1 MTTAS
6 LCRGVLCL
14 LLVGLLAL
22 PAAAQAPV
30 VVDYSNGNSH
40 IPNLFAPYA
49 PRAVSLPVL
58 SNSPRVDDLIRDG
71 KLHLSLQD
79 AIYLAL
85 ENNLDIASARYDPS
99 IAQTALLS
107 AKGGPIFGAVGG
119 GLNRVGAVS
128 LDPRVT
134 ANLGIQRNRF
144 PLNNPF
150 LTGAGTFGAGKFN
163 QNTALGAFNY
173 TQGFDTGTAFRVT
186 WDSRRSFSNPTGNL
200 FNQSLN
206 TALYIGI
213 SQPLLNGFGRAQ
225 NARAIRVAKNNVQI
239 SDQTFLMAVMDT
251 VSNVKR
257 SYWELVFAI
266 EDVKVKEQSVA
277 LARKLYED
285 NKRQVEIGT
294 LAPIEVV
301 RAEAEVART
310 RQDLIVSQTNL
321 RQQQT
326 LLKDLITK
334 NPLDPLVAL
343 VEIAPLDAP
352 EVPLV
357 PEILPTQDAV
367 QIAMEKRPEV
377 INAQLDIKN
386 RNLDS
391 KSAKQ
396 ALLPGLEV
404 YAFYGGN
411 GLGGLANAAI
421 CPSGSTCPP
430 DPTVSFTENTGL
442 SRSITR
448 AWQGDFADYGFGL
461 NISLPIK
468 NRVAQAESARAQI
481 AQRQSETRYQRTI
494 NTVVV
499 EVRNAQIALEQNL
512 ARVDAARQNTRLA
525 QETYDAEQKKFQLG
539 ASTIFLVIQAQR
551 DLAQARSGEV
561 RAMADFERAK
571 VDFDRALGRT
581 LERSHVTIDDARTGI
596 VVSGSAPPP
605 PRP

>member
-6 LCRGVLCL
+6 LRRGVLCL
-14 LLVGLLAL
+14 LLAGLLAL
-22 PAAAQAPV
+22 PSAAQTPL
-30 VVDYSNGNSH
+30 VVDYSKGNSH
-40 IPNLFAPYA
+40 VPNLFGPYI
-49 PRAVSLPVL
+49 PRSVPLPVL

-107 AKGGPIFGAVGG
+107 SKGGFITGPVRVSGA
-119 GLNRVGAVS
+119 A

-134 ANLGIQRNRF
+134 AGLGIQRQRL

-150 LTGAGTFGAGKFN
+150 LLGTGTGGATKFN
-163 QNTALGAFNY
+163 QNLAVGNFGY
-173 TQGFDTGTAFRVT
+173 TQGFTTGTAFSVGWNSTQTFTNPSGSFFNPNVT
-186 WDSRRSFSNPTGNL
+186 TRLNL
-200 FNQSLN
+200 
-206 TALYIGI
+206 AI
-213 SQPLLNGFGRAQ
+213 SQPLLNGFGKAQ

-239 SDQTFLMAVMDT
+239 SDQTFLQAVMDI

-266 EDVKVKEQSVA
+266 EDVKVKEQSLA
-277 LARKLYED
+277 LAQKLYED

-334 NPLDPLVAL
+334 NPLDPLVS
-343 VEIAPLDAP
+343 VEEIAPLDAP

-357 PEILPTQDAV
+357 PEVIPIQDAIQV
-367 QIAMEKRPEV
+367 AMEKRPEV
-377 INAQLDIKN
+377 ISAQLDIRN
-386 RNLDS
+386 RNLDIRA
-391 KSAKQ
+391 AKQ
-396 ALLPGLEV
+396 AQLPGLEV
-404 YAFYGGN
+404 YAFYGGV
-411 GLGGLANAAI
+411 GLGGFGQA

-430 DPTVSFTENTGL
+430 DPLVVLEDSGL
-442 SRSITR
+442 GRSITR
-448 AWQGDFADYGFGL
+448 AYQGDFPDYGFGL
-461 NISLPIK
+461 NLSIPIK
-468 NRVAQAESARAQI
+468 NRAAQAESARAQI

-494 NTVVV
+494 NTVIV

-551 DLAQARSGEV
+551 DLAAARSGEV

-571 VDFDRALGRT
+571 VDFDRSLGRT
-581 LERSHVTIDDARTGI
+581 LERSHVTLDDAKTGI
-596 VVSGSAPPP
+596 VATGAAPPP

>member
-6 LCRGVLCL
+6 LCRGVLSL
-14 LLVGLLAL
+14 LLVGLVAL

-30 VVDYSNGNSH
+30 TVDYSNGNSH
-40 IPNLFAPYA
+40 IPNLFAPYT
-49 PRAVSLPVL
+49 PRAVPLPVL
-58 SNSPRVDDLIRDG
+58 SNSPRVDDLIRDA

-85 ENNLDIASARYDPS
+85 ENNLDIAAARYDPS
-99 IAQTALLS
+99 ISQTALLS
-107 AKGGPIFGAVGG
+107 AKGGFLTGPVRVGG
-119 GLNRVGAVS
+119 VS
-128 LDPRVT
+128 LDPRIT
-134 ANLGIQRNRF
+134 AGLGIQRQRL

-150 LTGAGTFGAGKFN
+150 LLGTGTGGALKFN
-163 QNTALGAFNY
+163 SDNAFGNFLY
-173 TQGFDTGTAFRVT
+173 TQGFTTGTAFSVGWSSNKNT
-186 WDSRRSFSNPTGNL
+186 TNPSGSFFNPAINTR
-200 FNQSLN
+200 LN
-206 TALYIGI
+206 FTI
-213 SQPLLNGFGRAQ
+213 SQPLLNGFGKAQ
-225 NARAIRVAKNNVQI
+225 NARAIRVAKNNVRI
-239 SDQTFLMAVMDT
+239 SDQTFLRSVMDT
-251 VSNVKR
+251 VSTVKR

-266 EDVKVKEQSVA
+266 EDVKVKEQSLA
-277 LARKLYED
+277 LAQKLYED

-334 NPLDPLVAL
+334 NPLDPLVSL
-343 VEIAPLDAP
+343 VEIVPLDAP

-357 PEILPTQDAV
+357 PEVVPIQDAI

-377 INAQLDIKN
+377 ISAQLDIKN
-386 RNLDS
+386 RNLDVR
-391 KSAKQ
+391 SAKQ
-396 ALLPGLEV
+396 AQLPGLEV
-404 YAFYGGN
+404 YAFYGGA
-411 GLGGLANAAI
+411 GLGGSGLAEI
-421 CPSGSTCPP
+421 CPSGSICPP
-430 DPTVSFTENTGL
+430 DPTTIVMEQSGL

-448 AWQGDFADYGFGL
+448 AWQGDFPDYGFGL
-461 NISLPIK
+461 NLSIPIK
-468 NRVAQAESARAQI
+468 NRAAQAESARAQI

-581 LERSHVTIDDARTGI
+581 LERSHVTLDDAKTGI

>member
-40 IPNLFAPYA
+40 IPNLFGPYI
-49 PRAVSLPVL
+49 PRAVPLPVL

-79 AIYLAL
+79 AIYLAI

-99 IAQTALLS
+99 IAQTALLG
-107 AKGGPIFGAVGG
+107 AKGGPLLGGVGG
-119 GLNRVGAVS
+119 GFNRVGGAT
-128 LDPRVT
+128 LDPSLT
-134 ANLGIQRNRF
+134 ANLGIRRNRQ

-150 LTGAGTFGAGKFN
+150 LTGTGTFGAGKFN
-163 QNTALGAFNY
+163 QDTAIGSFGY
-173 TQGFDTGTAFRVT
+173 TQGFTTGTAFNVGWISARSVT
-186 WDSRRSFSNPTGNL
+186 NPTGNF
-200 FNQSLN
+200 FNP
-206 TALYIGI
+206 ALTTGLYLGI
-213 SQPLLNGFGRAQ
+213 SQPLLDGFGKAQ

-277 LARKLYED
+277 LAQKLYED

-357 PEILPTQDAV
+357 PEVIPIQDAV

-386 RNLDS
+386 RNLDARA
-391 KSAKQ
+391 AKQ
-396 ALLPGLEV
+396 AQLPGLEV

-411 GLGGLANAAI
+411 GLSGFAA
-421 CPSGSTCPP
+421 PLGVPFEDS
-430 DPTVSFTENTGL
+430 GL
-442 SRSITR
+442 SRSVTR
-448 AWQGDFADYGFGL
+448 AWQGDFADYAFGFNL
-461 NISLPIK
+461 SIPIK

-581 LERSHVTIDDARTGI
+581 LERSHVTLDDARTGI
-596 VVSGSAPPP
+596 IVTGAAPPP

>member
-30 VVDYSNGNSH
+30 VVDYSKGNSH

-49 PRAVSLPVL
+49 PRAVPLPVL

-107 AKGGPIFGAVGG
+107 AKGGFLTGPVRIPGA
-119 GLNRVGAVS
+119 S
-128 LDPRVT
+128 LDPRLNST
-134 ANLGIQRNRF
+134 LFIERQRL

-150 LTGAGTFGAGKFN
+150 LLGTGTAGSQKFN
-163 QNTALGAFNY
+163 QDIAVGNFGY
-173 TQGFDTGTAFRVT
+173 TQGFTTGTAFNVSWNSRQTFTNPSGSFFNPNVQTNLSVT
-186 WDSRRSFSNPTGNL
+186 
-200 FNQSLN
+200 
-206 TALYIGI
+206 I
-213 SQPLLNGFGRAQ
+213 SQSLLNGFGKAQ

-277 LARKLYED
+277 LAQKLYED

-357 PEILPTQDAV
+357 PEVLPIQDAV

-386 RNLDS
+386 RNLDV
-391 KSAKQ
+391 KSAKR

-404 YAFYGGN
+404 FAFYGGV
-411 GLGGLANAAI
+411 GLGGFGQVCQA
-421 CPSGSTCPP
+421 GDTCPP
-430 DPTVSFTENTGL
+430 DPLLIAEDSGL
-442 SRSITR
+442 ARSVTR
-448 AWQGDFADYGFGL
+448 AWQGDFPDYGFGL
-461 NISLPIK
+461 NLNIPIK
-468 NRVAQAESARAQI
+468 NRAAQAESARAQI

-539 ASTIFLVIQAQR
+539 A
-551 DLAQARSGEV
+551 
-561 RAMADFERAK
+561 
-571 VDFDRALGRT
+571 
-581 LERSHVTIDDARTGI
+581 
-596 VVSGSAPPP
+596 
-605 PRP
+605 

>member
-6 LCRGVLCL
+6 LCRGILCL

-22 PAAAQAPV
+22 PSAAQTPV
-30 VVDYSNGNSH
+30 VVDYSNGHSH

-49 PRAVSLPVL
+49 PRAIPLPVL

-85 ENNLDIASARYDPS
+85 ENNLDIAAARYDPS
-99 IAQTALLS
+99 IAQTALLG
-107 AKGGPIFGAVGG
+107 AKGGFVTGPVRVGG
-119 GLNRVGAVS
+119 AA
-128 LDPRVT
+128 LDGQVT
-134 ANLGIQRNRF
+134 AGLGIQRSRF

-150 LTGAGTFGAGKFN
+150 LTGTGTLAAAKFN
-163 QNTALGAFNY
+163 QDRAFGNFGY
-173 TQGFDTGTAFRVT
+173 TQGFTTGTAFNVG
-186 WDSRRSFSNPTGNL
+186 WNSIRSVSNPTGNL
-200 FNQSLN
+200 FNPNITTNLSF
-206 TALYIGI
+206 TI
-213 SQPLLNGFGRAQ
+213 SQPLLNGFGKAQ
-225 NARAIRVAKNNVQI
+225 NARAIRVAKNNVRI
-239 SDQTFLMAVMDT
+239 SDQTFLQAVMDT
-251 VSNVKR
+251 VSTVKR

-266 EDVKVKEQSVA
+266 EDVKVKEQSLA
-277 LARKLYED
+277 LAQKLYED

-334 NPLDPLVAL
+334 NPLDPLVAV
-343 VEIAPLDAP
+343 VEIVPLDAP

-357 PEILPTQDAV
+357 PEIIPIQDAI

-377 INAQLDIKN
+377 VSAQLEIKN
-386 RNLDS
+386 RNLDV

-396 ALLPGLEV
+396 AQLPGLEA
-404 YAFYGGN
+404 YAFYAGN
-411 GLGGLANAAI
+411 GLSGFAAPLGI
-421 CPSGSTCPP
+421 PFEDS
-430 DPTVSFTENTGL
+430 GL

-448 AWQGDFADYGFGL
+448 AWQGDFPDYGFGL
-461 NISLPIK
+461 NISIPIK

-571 VDFDRALGRT
+571 VDFDRSLGRT
-581 LERSHVTIDDARTGI
+581 LERSHVTLDDAKTGV
-596 VVSGSAPPP
+596 VVSGAAPPP

>member
-1 MTTAS
+1 MKTA
-6 LCRGVLCL
+6 LLGRGALCL

-22 PAAAQAPV
+22 PAAAQTPL
-30 VVDYSNGNSH
+30 VVDYSQGNSH
-40 IPNLFAPYA
+40 VPNLFGPYI
-49 PRAVSLPVL
+49 PRSVPLPIL
-58 SNSPRVDDLIRDG
+58 SNSPRLDDLIRDG
-71 KLHLSLQD
+71 KLYLSLQD

-85 ENNLDIASARYDPS
+85 ENNLDVAAARYDPS
-99 IAQTALLS
+99 ISQTALLS
-107 AKGGPIFGAVGG
+107 AKGGPLFGAVGG
-119 GLNRVGAVS
+119 GVNRVGSAT

-134 ANLGIQRNRF
+134 ASLGIQRNRF

-163 QNTALGAFNY
+163 TEQALGTFNY

-200 FNQSLN
+200 FNHN
-206 TALYIGI
+206 VTTGLYFGI

-225 NARAIRVAKNNVQI
+225 NARAIRVAKNNVRI
-239 SDQTFLMAVMDT
+239 SDQTFLRQVMDT
-251 VSNVKR
+251 ISNVKR

-277 LARKLYED
+277 LAEKLYED

-326 LLKDLITK
+326 LLKDLLTR
-334 NPLDPLVAL
+334 NPLDPLVSL
-343 VEIAPLDAP
+343 VEIAPTDQP

-357 PEILPTQDAV
+357 PEVIPVQDAI

-377 INAQLDIKN
+377 VSAQLDIKN
-386 RNLDS
+386 RNLDV
-391 KSAKQ
+391 KAAKQ
-396 ALLPGLEV
+396 AQLPGLEV

-411 GLGGLANAAI
+411 GLGGLADTTF
-421 CPSGSTCPP
+421 CPSSNCPP
-430 DPTVSFTENTGL
+430 DPTVAFAEDTGL

-461 NISLPIK
+461 NISLPIR
-468 NRVAQAESARAQI
+468 NRAAQAESARAQI

-512 ARVDAARQNTRLA
+512 ARVEAARKNTRLA

-581 LERSHVTIDDARTGI
+581 LDRSHVTLDDAKTGI
-596 VVSGSAPPP
+596 IVSGAAPP